1 MPFVLRRTKQQVL
14 SDLPP
19 KIITDIVCELSPL
32 QRQLYEDFAA
42 SAALSEVA
50 GALAA
55 SAAAA
60 AAGGGEEAGGAQGG
74 KGSGHIFTALLY
86 LRRLC
91 SHPLLALDWQV
102 GVAGAGVN
110 GVLERG
116 RCVGVWACGRV
127 RGVNHQSA
135 LPIDACKE
143 CLDARMSWEMSC
155 AGMHQLHQPHVMAG
169 CMQLLSRRCCC
180 GFVCMVH

>member
-14 SDLPP
+14 SYLPP

-102 GVAGAGVN
+102 GMAGAAGSAVAGEQG
-110 GVLERG
+110 
-116 RCVGVWACGRV
+116 CVCCVCGVWDGEATCYSTGSSKLPLCCMGMCHTRMPPAE
-127 RGVNHQSA
+127 HA
-135 LPIDACKE
+135 L
-143 CLDARMSWEMSC
+143 
-155 AGMHQLHQPHVMAG
+155 
-169 CMQLLSRRCCC
+169 LL
-180 GFVCMVH
+180 